1 MKQHQVQAVH
11 VSGQQDHGNV
21 FPLAYALKTD
31 GSALDDMRAWIQSNR
46 DRLLNELVQHGAI
59 LFRGFPVAGAEDFDA
74 VIRAFGMDSF
84 TYQES
89 LSNAVRVNKTE
100 LVFTANEAPPD
111 VSIFLHHEM
120 AQTPIFP
127 SRLFFCCETAAEIDG
142 ETPLCRSD
150 VLLKML
156 QEREPEFVEACE
168 RLGVRYSNVMPADDD
183 PDSGQGRSWKSTL
196 DSNSVEQAEAR
207 LDKLGYSYEWK
218 ANGSLRVKTA
228 VLPAV
233 RTLVDGRKVF
243 FNQLIAAFRG
253 WQHIRND
260 PKNSI
265 CFGDDSEIP
274 TTSMNVAVELADEL
288 CFDLAWQ
295 AGDVALIDNYQVM
308 HGRRPFQGQRRVLA
322 SLVSGRGSFLMPQ
335 SKFGY

>member
-1 MKQHQVQAVH
+1 MKQLQVQAVH

-31 GSALDDMRAWIQSNR
+31 GSALDDMRVWIQSNR

-127 SRLFFCCETAAEIDG
+127 SRLFFCCETAAEIGG

-156 QEREPEFVEACE
+156 EEKEPEFVEACE
-168 RLGVRYSNVMPADDD
+168 RFGVRYSNVMPADDD
-183 PDSGQGRSWKSTL
+183 PDSGQGRSWKSTF
-196 DSNSVEQAEAR
+196 DSR
-207 LDKLGYSYEWK
+207 D
-218 ANGSLRVKTA
+218 
-228 VLPAV
+228 
-233 RTLVDGRKVF
+233 
-243 FNQLIAAFRG
+243 
-253 WQHIRND
+253 
-260 PKNSI
+260 
-265 CFGDDSEIP
+265 
-274 TTSMNVAVELADEL
+274 TSR
-288 CFDLAWQ
+288 Q
-295 AGDVALIDNYQVM
+295 
-308 HGRRPFQGQRRVLA
+308 
-322 SLVSGRGSFLMPQ
+322 SGRGRIPTFTCRSASLRARAGSTWRM
-335 SKFGY
+335 STSSR